1 MSTSEMPPS
10 APKHASSER
19 AASEA
24 PLASAPAPPGGTQA
38 AASEAPSRTPRPGSV
53 GSRTVGR
60 GDASGWTGWITFA
73 AIMAITMGVYEAIV
87 GLVALFND
95 EYYLVGPNGLVVSV
109 DYTVWGWV
117 HLAVGLLAIAGGLG
131 LLQGRTWGRV
141 MVIGLAGLSAL
152 LNLGFLSAYPI
163 WCTILIA
170 FDVIVIYALTVH
182 WDDAAA

>member
-1 MSTSEMPPS
+1 
-10 APKHASSER
+10 
-19 AASEA
+19 
-24 PLASAPAPPGGTQA
+24 
-38 AASEAPSRTPRPGSV
+38 
-53 GSRTVGR
+53 
-60 GDASGWTGWITFA
+60 
-73 AIMAITMGVYEAIV
+73 MAITMGVYEAIV